1 VKSNPASLVY
11 GTGRGKIA
19 AIASGR
25 RDLRDGFDMTTG
37 DRAERQLEEA
47 MEWLMRLRD
56 ASADPALHTG
66 FLAWLD
72 EDAGN
77 LRAWER
83 AQQTW
88 ALLGE
93 TAPRHAGA
101 WDADRSDRPSRDAHR
116 AGRPILRARRRW
128 GMAAGIAGLAVAALF
143 FVFVMPSV
151 LLRLQADHRTSAGEL
166 RQLTLADGSTVHLG
180 AESAIGIR
188 YTPERRIVTL
198 LAGEAFFEV
207 VPIPGRAF
215 VVDADGLDV
224 TVTGTAFDV
233 RFVERALSVGVRNG
247 TVGVR
252 YRRASPALDTTLG
265 AGDRVT
271 VDRETGA
278 VARERIEP
286 SAVAS
291 WRDGQLFVDN
301 VTVSQVVDELQRYQK
316 GWIVIADDRLAA
328 QRVTG
333 LYDLR
338 DPGRALR
345 ALVQPSGGT
354 VREITPFLHVL
365 SLP

>member
-1 VKSNPASLVY
+1 M
-11 GTGRGKIA
+11 
-19 AIASGR
+19 
-25 RDLRDGFDMTTG
+25 RDGFEMTTG
-37 DRAERQLEEA
+37 DRAERQLKDA

-93 TAPRHAGA
+93 TAPRRAGA
-101 WDADRSDRPSRDAHR
+101 SDADSSDGQSRGARR
-116 AGRPILRARRRW
+116 AGRLPLRAWRRW
-128 GMAAGIAGLAVAALF
+128 GMAAGIAGLAMAALF
-143 FVFVMPSV
+143 FAFVTPSV
-151 LLRLQADHRTSAGEL
+151 LLRLQADYRTSAGEL

-188 YTPERRIVTL
+188 YTPERRVVTL
-198 LAGEAFFEV
+198 LAGEAFFEI
-207 VPIPGRAF
+207 VPMRGRAF

-233 RFVERALSVGVRNG
+233 RLVERSLSVDVRDG

-252 YRRASPALDTTLG
+252 YQRASPALDTTLG

-301 VTVSQVVDELQRYQK
+301 VTVSQVVDELRRYQK

-345 ALVQPSGGT
+345 ALVQPSGGN